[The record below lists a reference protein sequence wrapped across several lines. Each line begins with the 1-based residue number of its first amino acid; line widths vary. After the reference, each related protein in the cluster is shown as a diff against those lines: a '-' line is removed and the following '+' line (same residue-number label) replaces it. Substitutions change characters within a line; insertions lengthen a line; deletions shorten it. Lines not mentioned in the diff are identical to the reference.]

1 MTTLARTTSL
11 LLNLPRYR
19 PALRPLLASRRT
31 YALSRFPERNTG
43 SSRQRPRITA
53 RERPEIRPFKDED
66 PTYEER
72 PSSEAS
78 PLWDESQRGPFS
90 DPEEGLKRLLLYN
103 DELVVTR

>member
-1 MTTLARTTSL
+1 MTTLTRTTSL

-19 PALRPLLASRRT
+19 PALRPLLASRS

-43 SSRQRPRITA
+43 SSRQRPRFTA
-53 RERPEIRPFKDED
+53 RDRSGNRPFGYED
-66 PTYEER
+66 SSYEER
-72 PSSEAS
+72 PSSEES
-78 PLWDESQRGPFS
+78 PLWGESQRGPFS